1 MYSSS
6 STVYNLFLS
15 TAQWNP
21 EKIAII
27 QNEHTWTFRKLLQL
41 VDQLANLLEENGV
54 SEGDRVAVI
63 SENRVEYIAL
73 QLACSRAGAQ
83 ISCIN
88 WRLGPYELKHCIE
101 LVEPILVFCSERF
114 NELLE
119 RADVTLNQEVLSV
132 EDCLKLTLGLK
143 PNRSAPACDPERG
156 LLLLYTSG
164 TTGLPKAAI
173 ISNRA
178 LIARMCNFHMDLR
191 VQKGD
196 AYVAWAPMFHM
207 GGTEHSLSS
216 LMMGSPVIIC
226 DGFDTES
233 LVTIIGKY
241 HLGWLML
248 VPATIEPLL
257 DKLDQSGTVVK
268 GIRVAGSMPDLLP
281 GEVISRTTKR
291 LNAPFL
297 NSFGSTETGFPPA
310 SARMIPIGEEPNDLT
325 KRKSSLCE
333 IRILNHDGN
342 EVCED
347 EIGEMVVRGPTLFSG
362 YWDAENTNKTVFR
375 DGWFHTGDLFSRSAM
390 GELSFKGRSK
400 YMIKSGGE
408 NIYPAEIEQLLLKDP
423 RIVEVSVV
431 KLADSKWG
439 EIPVAF
445 IARNDENLN
454 ADEVFTICKNN
465 IASYKCPR
473 QVYFIREKEF
483 PRNSMGKIQKTVLEE
498 KLETVSWLN

>member
-1 MYSSS
+1 MHSSS
-6 STVYNLFLS
+6 STVYNLFSS

-27 QNEHTWTFRKLLQL
+27 QDEHAWTFRKLLQL
-41 VDQLANLLEENGV
+41 VDQLANLLEEKGV
-54 SEGDRVAVI
+54 SEGDRIAII

-88 WRLGPYELKHCIE
+88 WRLSPYELKHCIE
-101 LVEPILVFCSERF
+101 LVAPVLVFCSERF
-114 NELLE
+114 NGLLE
-119 RADVTLNQEVLSV
+119 RADVKLNQTVLSV
-132 EDCLKLTLGLK
+132 DDCLKLSLGLE
-143 PNRSAPACDPERG
+143 PSRSTPACDPERG

-178 LIARMCNFHMDLR
+178 LIARMCNFHMDLKI
-191 VQKGD
+191 QQGD

-226 DGFDTES
+226 DGFDTEI
-233 LVTIIGKY
+233 LVTIIEQ
-241 HLGWLML
+241 HQLGWLML

-257 DKLDQSGTVVK
+257 DKLDQSGTAVK

-281 GEVISRTTKR
+281 SEVIARATTR

-333 IRILNHDGN
+333 IRVVNDAGR
-342 EVCED
+342 EVLED
-347 EIGEMVVRGPTLFSG
+347 EVGEMVVKGPTLFSG
-362 YWDAENTNKTVFR
+362 YWNAETDNRADFV
-375 DGWFHTGDLFSRSAM
+375 DGWFFTGDLFSRSSK

-408 NIYPAEIEQLLLKDP
+408 NIYPGEIEQLLLKDP
-423 RIVEVSVV
+423 RIAEVSVV
-431 KLADSKWG
+431 KRADSKWG

-445 IARNDENLN
+445 VARNDEVLVE
-454 ADEVFTICKNN
+454 DDIFTLCKNN

-473 QVYFIREKEF
+473 QVYFILENEF
-483 PRNSMGKIQKTVLEE
+483 PRNSMGKIEKTVLEQ
-498 KLETVSWLN
+498 KLETT

>member
-1 MYSSS
+1 MLYSAS
-6 STVYNLFLS
+6 STVYSLFLS
-15 TAQWNP
+15 TANWNS
-21 EKIAII
+21 EKIAIVE
-27 QNEHTWTFRKLLQL
+27 NEQTWTFRRLLKL
-41 VDQLANLLEENGV
+41 VNQLASFLEQKGV
-54 SEGDRVAVI
+54 SEGDCIAVI
-63 SENRVEYIAL
+63 SENRLEYVAL
-73 QLACSRAGAQ
+73 QLACSRVGAQ

-101 LVEPILVFCSERF
+101 LVEPAVVFCSARF
-114 NELLE
+114 RDLLDS
-119 RADVTLNQEVLSV
+119 ADVKLNTKILSL
-132 EDCLKLTLGLK
+132 EESLGLSLELE
-143 PNRSAPACDPERG
+143 PCRSTPACDPERG

-178 LIARMCNFHMDLR
+178 LIARMCNFHMDLKI
-191 VQKGD
+191 QQGD

-226 DGFDTES
+226 DGFDTGS

-241 HLGWLML
+241 QLGWLML

-281 GEVISRTTKR
+281 NEVIARATTR

-333 IRILNHDGN
+333 IRVLNDAGN
-342 EVCED
+342 EVAED

-362 YWDAENTNKTVFR
+362 YWNAETANNADFV
-375 DGWFHTGDLFSRSAM
+375 DGWFYTGDLFARGPA

-423 RIVEVSVV
+423 RIAEVSVV
-431 KLADSKWG
+431 KRADSKWG
-439 EIPVAF
+439 EIPVVF
-445 IARNDENLN
+445 IARNDQDLA
-454 ADEVFTICKNN
+454 ADDIFTLCKNN

-473 QVYFIREKEF
+473 QVYFISENEF
-483 PRNSMGKIQKTVLEE
+483 PRNSMGKIEKTILEQ
-498 KLETVSWLN
+498 KLETASL